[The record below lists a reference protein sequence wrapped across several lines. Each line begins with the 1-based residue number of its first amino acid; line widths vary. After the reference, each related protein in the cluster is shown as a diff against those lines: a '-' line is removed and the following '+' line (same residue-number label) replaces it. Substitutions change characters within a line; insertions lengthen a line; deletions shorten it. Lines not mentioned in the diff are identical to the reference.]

1 MEQIQNY
8 AGSMQY
14 WQDTAHGLKT
24 LPELSV
30 AARAAVEVP
39 ESGERAAAKG
49 ILLRQAE
56 VVGCRAD
63 LDRVFRG
70 LESDQALAKL
80 RAALPD
86 AEACP
91 YLERDGQ
98 GRIRRT
104 IGNFALI
111 LQTDPF
117 FASLRYDELAEAPVV
132 VTEQLG
138 VITSTRRWTDADD
151 AAALRHI
158 EETYG
163 VFDRRKYRDAFLL
176 RLRAV
181 RYHPVKELLE
191 RAEWDGKPRIE
202 RFLCDWAGCEDS
214 AYTREV
220 SRLIFAGGIRRLYEP
235 GCKFDYL
242 PVLIGTRQGEGK
254 STLVRW
260 LALRDEWFGEI
271 TVFEGKESV
280 EQLRGVFVA
289 EATELLALKTT
300 REQEAVKSFLS
311 RQRDKYRRPYAE
323 HVEDV
328 PRRSI
333 IIGTTN
339 NRAFLRDKTGNRR
352 FLPVEVHS
360 VGAALF
366 YLEEQC
372 RAHILQCWAEALA
385 LYRDGALSPV
395 PDARLRETFR
405 AAQDAAM
412 EDDWRVGVIEKYLAD
427 KPEGGF
433 VCIRELYCGALH
445 PDSDFPKPPT
455 RRDSVELGQIMDR
468 MPGWERAGNVKFA
481 QYGKQMSWKKL
492 GNQGIDID
500 PKKLKQ

>member
-1 MEQIQNY
+1 MELIQDY
-8 AGSMQY
+8 AGSLQY
-14 WQDTAHGLKT
+14 WQTTAHGLTT

-30 AARAAVEVP
+30 AARAVVDVP
-39 ESGERAAAKG
+39 ESGERAAARA

-56 VVGCRAD
+56 TVGCRAD

-70 LESDQALAKL
+70 LESDRALARVKE
-80 RAALPD
+80 AQPD
-86 AEACP
+86 AEAYP

-98 GRIRRT
+98 GRIKRT
-104 IGNFALI
+104 IGNFAHI

-117 FASLRYDELAEAPVV
+117 FAPLRYDELAEAPVS

-138 VITSTRRWTDADD
+138 VITASRRWTDADD
-151 AAALRHI
+151 AAAMNHI

-163 VFDRRKYRDAFLL
+163 LFDRRKFRDAFLL
-176 RLRAV
+176 KLQSV
-181 RYHPVKELLE
+181 RYHPVKDLVE
-191 RAEWDGKPRIE
+191 RAAWDGKPRIE
-202 RFLCDWAGCEDS
+202 TFLCDWAGCEDS

-220 SRLIFAGGIRRLYEP
+220 SRLIFAGGIHRLYEP

-271 TVFEGKESV
+271 TVFEGKEAV

-339 NRAFLRDKTGNRR
+339 NRTFLRDKTGNRR

-360 VGAALF
+360 AGSALF
-366 YLEEQC
+366 SQEAEC

-385 LYRDGALSPV
+385 LYRDGALRPV
-395 PDARLRETFR
+395 PDERLRGMFR

-412 EDDWRVGVIEKYLAD
+412 EDDWRVGTLRKYLEE
-427 KPEGGF
+427 KPAGCY
-433 VCIRELYCGALH
+433 VCIRELFCDALQ
-445 PDSDFPKPPT
+445 PDTDYPKPPT
-455 RRDSVELGQIMDR
+455 RRDSVELSQIMDR
-468 MPGWERAGNVKFA
+468 MPGWERAGNISFT
-481 QYGKQMSWKKL
+481 QYGMQMSWKKTV
-492 GNQGIDID
+492 N
-500 PKKLKQ
+500 